1 MAKLLRGLARLQGDV
16 HHLGALGVAD
26 RSGVH
31 IMGIG
36 LAGYG
41 FNFSNLHLFYHLLF
55 CSIHASIAL
64 TLRGRLCLN
73 SKLTIKV

>member
-1 MAKLLRGLARLQGDV
+1 MAKLLRGLARLQGYV
-16 HHLGALGVAD
+16 NYLGALGVAD

-41 FNFSNLHLFYHLLF
+41 FYFGYLHLFYHLLF
-55 CSIHASIAL
+55 FFIHASIAL
-64 TLRGRLCLN
+64 PLRQRLCLN
-73 SKLTIKV
+73 SQLTIKV